1 VGVSFTLSKS
11 SEWSVLSAAG
21 LLCFV
26 VELLCDAL
34 LCISLSDHSFL
45 RKVDEDRFLGREP
58 SSFTLCVV
66 VVVLIM
72 SAAGIAQFA
81 VRWVAVR
88 CRRASRR
95 ETRSRL
101 GMEALRASVDRWI
114 AKTEAK
120 GSDVTRERECFCNL
134 DDMIGWLDFER
145 RVVAVVDS
153 K

>member
-1 VGVSFTLSKS
+1 MLVGVSFTLSKS

-34 LCISLSDHSFL
+34 LFISLSDHSFL

-58 SSFTLCVV
+58 SSFTLFV

-72 SAAGIAQFA
+72 SAASIAQFA

-114 AKTEAK
+114 AKTAAR
-120 GSDVTRERECFCNL
+120 GSDVTRERECFVTR
-134 DDMIGWLDFER
+134 II
-145 RVVAVVDS
+145 
-153 K
+153 

>member
-1 VGVSFTLSKS
+1 
-11 SEWSVLSAAG
+11 
-21 LLCFV
+21 
-26 VELLCDAL
+26 
-34 LCISLSDHSFL
+34 
-45 RKVDEDRFLGREP
+45 
-58 SSFTLCVV
+58 
-66 VVVLIM
+66 M

-114 AKTEAK
+114 AKTEAR